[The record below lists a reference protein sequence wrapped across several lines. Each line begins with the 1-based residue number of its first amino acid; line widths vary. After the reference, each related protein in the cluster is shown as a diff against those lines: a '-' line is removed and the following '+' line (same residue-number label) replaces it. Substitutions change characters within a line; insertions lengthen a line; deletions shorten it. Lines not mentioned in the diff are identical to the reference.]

1 MSIVFLISFGF
12 YLLTLCPTVYV
23 GDSGE
28 FTTAA
33 YTLGITHPPGYPLYV
48 LFGKIFTLI
57 IPFGN
62 IAYRI
67 NLMSAFFG
75 ALSCGIVY
83 LIVRSPKSEVRSQDI
98 KHWTLD
104 IGHWTA
110 FVAAL
115 ALAFSKTFWSQSV
128 VAEVYTINAFFIAL
142 LIYLSI
148 SQSLNLYLFSFIAGV
163 GVAGHYITGLL
174 LPAFLILY
182 WGELFRKR
190 GFIKQLLA
198 CVVFFLL
205 GLSVL
210 LFMPVRS
217 SAQPFMDWGNTEIF
231 SNFIA
236 QIRRVQYKTFEFGQT
251 VTLLT
256 KIQFIKYFLKLAGE
270 QFTYF
275 LLPFAFLG
283 LVNLWKLLKKFCI
296 FTVLLFLIN
305 SLGLIFI
312 LKFQFNPQQSSV
324 VEVYYLPAY
333 TVMAIWLYFGILLL
347 SERVKSKTK
356 FLNFRASADNTGFK
370 NPLYLSKFV
379 KPVIFLPFVVLPLI
393 LNFNYNNK
401 RNNFIAYD
409 YSSNILKSLPHNS
422 HFFSS
427 GDNQMFLLSYQ
438 QWCLKNRKDLSF
450 YTDTGLLFKNI
461 FGKDFF
467 QLTKEEKRV
476 RREYV
481 QRELLKQSRPV
492 YFSLGSSFS
501 NLRDIK
507 SEITGIVFR
516 AKPLGLNYDM
526 WQIYATRGI
535 DNKNYLTEYLLRDVA
550 AQYHYF
556 LAEKYFIVKNKNEM
570 LKEFDIA
577 GNTGGDVEWVYNNIG
592 ISLKEKGF
600 SDDAIKYFQKGI
612 EINPYDDNSKN
623 NLAFL
628 YLGFGYEKFQQ
639 KKYNA
644 AVDFYKKA
652 IEISPHLSEPHGYLG
667 VVYEQMNQ
675 NELSISEYQKA
686 ISLKYDYVD
695 AHYNLGVA
703 YWKIKNWTGVI
714 EEFQT
719 VLQLNPEHQQ
729 AKKYLTMLKK

>member
-1 MSIVFLISFGF
+1 MSIVFIISFGF
-12 YLLTLCPTVYV
+12 YLLTLSPTVYV

-48 LFGKIFTLI
+48 LLGKIFTLI

-62 IAYRI
+62 IAYRV

-83 LIVRSPKSEVRSQDI
+83 LIIKGIEDRGQRTEDRNLRS
-98 KHWTLD
+98 TLC
-104 IGHWTA
+104 
-110 FVAAL
+110 AL
-115 ALAFSKTFWSQSV
+115 CSALVLAFSKTFWSQSV

-142 LIYLSI
+142 LIYI
-148 SQSLNLYLFSFIAGV
+148 SVSKYKNLYLFSFIAGV
-163 GVAGHYITGLL
+163 GIAGHYITALV
-174 LPAFLILY
+174 LPAF
-182 WGELFRKR
+182 
-190 GFIKQLLA
+190 
-198 CVVFFLL
+198 VVFYREILFEKRNFLKRILASFIFLL
-205 GLSVL
+205 FGLSVL

-217 SAQPFMDWGNTEIF
+217 GAQPFMDWGNTEIF

-251 VTLLT
+251 VTLFT
-256 KIQFIKYFLKLAGE
+256 KFQFIKYFLKLTGE
-270 QFTYF
+270 QFTYY
-275 LLPFAFLG
+275 LIPFVLLG
-283 LVNLWKLLKKFCI
+283 LINLWKLLKKFCI

-333 TVMAIWLYFGILLL
+333 TIMAIWLYFGI
-347 SERVKSKTK
+347 
-356 FLNFRASADNTGFK
+356 
-370 NPLYLSKFV
+370 LYLSKFV
-379 KPVIFLPFVVLPLI
+379 KPVIFLPFVILPFI
-393 LNFNYNNK
+393 ANFNYNNK
-401 RNNFIAYD
+401 RNNFIALD
-409 YSSNILKSLPHNS
+409 YSSNILKSLPKKA

-450 YTDTGLLFKNI
+450 YTDTGLLFKNV
-461 FGKDFF
+461 FGNDFF

-501 NLRDIK
+501 NLKDIK

-526 WQIYATRGI
+526 WQIYAIRDI

-556 LAEKYFIVKNKNEM
+556 LAEKYYIDKNINEM
-570 LKEFDIA
+570 LREFDIA
-577 GNTGGDVEWVYNNIG
+577 ENAGGDVEWVFNNIG
-592 ISLKEKGF
+592 ISLREKGF
-600 SDDAIKYFQKGI
+600 TDYAIKNFQKGI
-612 EINPYDDNSKN
+612 GINPYDDNSKN
-623 NLAFL
+623 NLAFM
-628 YLGFGYEKFQQ
+628 YLDFGYKKFLQ

-652 IEISPHLSEPHGYLG
+652 IEISPQLVEPHGYLG

-675 NELSISEYQKA
+675 NELAISEYQKA

-714 EEFQT
+714 EEFKT

-729 AKKYLTMLKK
+729 AKKYLLMLKK